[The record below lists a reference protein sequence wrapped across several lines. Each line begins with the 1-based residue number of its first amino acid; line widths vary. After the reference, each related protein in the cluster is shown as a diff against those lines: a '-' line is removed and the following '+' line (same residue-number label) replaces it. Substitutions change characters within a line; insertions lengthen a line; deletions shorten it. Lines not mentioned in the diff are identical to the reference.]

1 MSLHHRSHNIS
12 GDHMR
17 SYEADIYT
25 DGGTRSFRVNFQAAD
40 GFDAERYLVALYG
53 AGNFGWLKE
62 I

>member
-1 MSLHHRSHNIS
+1 MHDRPHTLT

-17 SYEADIYT
+17 NYEADIYT
-25 DGGTRSFRVNFQAAD
+25 DGGTKSFRVTFQAAD
-40 GFDAERYLVALYG
+40 WFDAERYLVALYG